1 MTKIIKSNT
10 KSKIIILITLVILFT
25 LSPSITKNLS
35 SIGSINNSRDYGH
48 AINLD
53 KKNLKISV
61 LPEPIFIDDNW
72 SAAKAAGI
80 CTGEGT
86 YSNPYVIKDLVI
98 EGNHSGSGIQIS
110 HSTVYFKIENC
121 TIYKFSNGILLYYAS
136 NGILFEN
143 NFSNNTFGIHIKRAD
158 NNTVIGNIADSNSN
172 SGIFLDNSSNH
183 LISGNIADG
192 NSKRGIFLDN
202 SSNHL
207 ISGNIISRN
216 VEIGIHIQD
225 STNNSI
231 YENFFIDNGLEN
243 AWDDELSNHW
253 DNGMIGNYWSDYS
266 GIDANDDGIGDTPYD
281 IPGVEGVQDNFPIW
295 DDGPDL
301 QIPGYNLLFFLG
313 ILSVVVIIL
322 SKKLRKSKF

>member
-35 SIGSINNSRDYGH
+35 SIGSSNNSRDYGD

-61 LPEPIFIDDNW
+61 LPESIFIDDNW

-80 CTGEGT
+80 CTGEGS

-110 HSTVYFKIENC
+110 HSTVYFKIENS

-143 NFSNNTFGIHIKRAD
+143 NFSNNTFGIHIKHAD
-158 NNTVIGNIADSNSN
+158 NNSVIGNIADGNSN

-183 LISGNIADG
+183 LISGNI
-192 NSKRGIFLDN
+192 
-202 SSNHL
+202 
-207 ISGNIISRN
+207 ISHN
-216 VEIGIHIQD
+216 VEIGIFMQD

-231 YENFFIDNGLEN
+231 YTNFLIDNVGEN
-243 AWDDELSNHW
+243 AWNDELTNHW
-253 DNGMIGNYWSDYS
+253 DNGMVGNYWSDYS
-266 GIDANDDGIGDTPYD
+266 GIDADDDGIGDTPYD

-295 DDGPDL
+295 DDGPDV
-301 QIPGYNLLFFLG
+301 QIPGYNLSFFLG

-322 SKKLRKSKF
+322 SKKLKKS